1 MADIDAYVTFSF
13 AKWIKIDGVR
23 NKKISKIGLKKLKK
37 RKSVKIYSNLII

>member
-23 NKKISKIGLKKLKK
+23 NRKNLKNWIKKIEK